1 MNINMTVALKSL
13 TGEPLEELERYDNPK
28 FVSTEE
34 TPDEKIQHIR
44 KIPITLRNACINA
57 LRSVVDSDKGVSGV
71 EKNKWFVLAMKLQKE
86 DNPHLQNDEITT
98 LKTRIGKVYGS
109 EVVGR
114 AYELLDPEEKK
125 SEKKDKDKSD
135 GK

>member
-1 MNINMTVALKSL
+1 MEIDVTQSLKSFD
-13 TGEPLEELERYDNPK
+13 GKPLEELERYDNPK
-28 FVSTEE
+28 FVSSEE
-34 TPDEKIQHIR
+34 TPDVKIQFIR
-44 KIPITLRNACINA
+44 KMHITLRSACINA

-86 DNPHLQNDEITT
+86 DKPFLKHDEITT

-114 AYELLDPEEKK
+114 VYELLDPEEKPNK
-125 SEKKDKDKSD
+125 KKDKPD